1 MELKNRFSRPS
12 LADDNQGNRYEDEGE
27 VVHDNEVEEQRQRSD
42 KPIVTLLEIC

>member
-12 LADDNQGNRYEDEGE
+12 LEDDNQGNRYEDEGE
-27 VVHDNEVEEQRQRSD
+27 VAHDNEVEEQRQRSD